1 MEAMNPSRDPEFGGV
16 AISLRPID
24 LALHLWQRID
34 LGNNQNPFR
43 NNNLISTA
51 RQPTA
56 VIRQFSDHL
65 SLFSQWTAKPANAI
79 IEATLFII
87 WQHYH
92 HPSPPPRISRCSG
105 RSSCRPRTRFST
117 ENRRRESPARRRREK
132 EERQVGRRRRRAQKL
147 LMLTGPD

>member
-1 MEAMNPSRDPEFGGV
+1 MNPSRDPEFGGV

-65 SLFSQWTAKPANAI
+65 SLFSQWTAKPANTI
-79 IEATLFII
+79 TEATLFII

-92 HPSPPPRISRCSG
+92 RYSPPPRIPRCSG
-105 RSSCRPRTRFST
+105 RSLCRPRTRFST

-132 EERQVGRRRRRAQKL
+132 KDKSVGRGRKNC
-147 LMLTGPD
+147 

>member
-1 MEAMNPSRDPEFGGV
+1 MNPSRDPEFGGV

-24 LALHLWQRID
+24 PSPALALHLWQRID

-51 RQPTA
+51 RHPTA

-87 WQHYH
+87 WQHH
-92 HPSPPPRISRCSG
+92 FSPPPRIPRCSG
-105 RSSCRPRTRFST
+105 RSLRRPRTRFST
-117 ENRRRESPARRRREK
+117 ENRRRESPARK
-132 EERQVGRRRRRAQKL
+132 KKDMSVGVGGGGGRKNC
-147 LMLTGPD
+147 